1 MIVYIKVKSIFIY
14 MVLNVLNVEV
24 IILQGLILKLIQKV
38 ILLNKN
44 KMSKKLEKCKKIK
57 ELETK
62 LRIKLMIYKKEMIKM
77 NSILMKIL

>member
-62 LRIKLMIYKKEMIKM
+62 LRIKLMI
-77 NSILMKIL
+77 